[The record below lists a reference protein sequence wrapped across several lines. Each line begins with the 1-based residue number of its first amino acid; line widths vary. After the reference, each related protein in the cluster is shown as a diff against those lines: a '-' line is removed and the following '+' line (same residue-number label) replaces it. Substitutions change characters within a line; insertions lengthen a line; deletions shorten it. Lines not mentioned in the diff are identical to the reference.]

1 MTLMPP
7 RWRQAI
13 ADRRRALKAG
23 QNHLRALDDPEQTVR
38 TAAWDALFGYRRGD
52 HSPDRAPHGGLC
64 GRCGAAVETSAAGC
78 PTCGAAW
85 VAGDVRRR
93 RHARLR
99 FIGSWTVLAASIG
112 WLVGKG
118 AVHVALWLNPSV
130 WTEDGWYAEF
140 LSFVQTYAWFTSAIL
155 IFLWATYR
163 YEHRYA
169 DEGRWQPPADG
180 Q

>member
-1 MTLMPP
+1 MTLIPP

-13 ADRRRALKAG
+13 IDRRRTLKAG
-23 QNHLRALDDPEQTVR
+23 QDHLRALDDPEQAVR
-38 TAAWDALFGYRRGD
+38 AHAWDALFGRPEAD
-52 HSPDRAPHGGLC
+52 PAVPAAHGGTC
-64 GRCGAAVETSAAGC
+64 GVCGVSLETTTIRCAACGAQ
-78 PTCGAAW
+78 W
-85 VAGDVRRR
+85 VPDDARRR

-99 FIGSWTVLAASIG
+99 FIGTWTVLAAAAG
-112 WLVGKG
+112 WLAGKG
-118 AVHVALWLNPSV
+118 AMSLALRLNSSA

-169 DEGRWQPPADG
+169 EEGRWRPPADA